1 MADIVTSLFG
11 LPPIQQQA
19 EMTSRERDY
28 NLGSLIGRATTTGFM
43 TPNQAQNWVDRAGA
57 QSALVGAG
65 IRGVAGLFGLQDQEL
80 QRATTLESILG
91 ETQAELGEM
100 ANDPTQFYP
109 AIQEKLANAG
119 FTREAMMAGMAG
131 QQAIQQFGL
140 NRAKV
145 QTEQA
150 QQRKLGVEAFTA
162 EQQAIREEQL
172 RQELAALPPNA
183 DEEAYLSIVRK
194 YAPAKDVMSTIE
206 KRQIAEEG
214 RKAKLEEIKLRAEEQ
229 RQQLEMR
236 LQDQRLAREDRLALQ
251 RELANQAN
259 ATKLQIAEI
268 TKANRKAT
276 GADLSPAQ
284 KRVDAKFGEEYSNYI
299 ALGGKSVVDRQLQEI
314 DDVINMIDRG
324 YNVSGKDVS
333 ATAALGDTAL
343 SVYSKRALEARDKIG
358 GVVQSNLRAILGGQF
373 AQKEGEALLA
383 RAYNLAASP
392 ADNRKRLL
400 ALRQQIADAV
410 AAKEKSVQ
418 YYEENGTLVGF
429 RANDK
434 KADPLGIR

>member
-1 MADIVTSLFG
+1 MADIVSSLFG
-11 LPPIQQQA
+11 LSPIRQEA
-19 EMTSRERDY
+19 EMASRARD
-28 NLGSLIGRATTTGFM
+28 LDIGTLIGQATTTGFM
-43 TPNQAQNWVDRAGA
+43 TPIQSQNYINRQGA
-57 QSALVGAG
+57 QAALGGMA
-65 IRGVAGLFGLQDQEL
+65 IRGLGSLFGLQDPQL
-80 QRATTLESILG
+80 QRATQLESILG
-91 ETQAELGEM
+91 ETQMELGEM

-109 AIQEKLANAG
+109 AIQQKLANAG
-119 FTREAMMAGMAG
+119 FTREAMMAGQAG
-131 QQAIQQFGL
+131 QKAIQEFGL

-183 DEEAYLSIVRK
+183 DEEAYLAIVRK

-236 LQDQRLAREDRLALQ
+236 LQDQRLAREDRIALQ

-259 ATKLQIAEI
+259 ATRLQIAEL
-268 TKANRKAT
+268 TKANRKAS

-314 DDVINMIDRG
+314 DDVISMIDRG
-324 YNVSGKDVS
+324 YNISGKDVS
-333 ATAALGDTAL
+333 SVAALGDTAL
-343 SVYSKRALEARDKIG
+343 SSYSKRALEARDKIG

-392 ADNRKRLL
+392 EDNKKRLL

-418 YYEENGTLVGF
+418 YYEDNGTLVGF
-429 RANDK
+429 KANDS